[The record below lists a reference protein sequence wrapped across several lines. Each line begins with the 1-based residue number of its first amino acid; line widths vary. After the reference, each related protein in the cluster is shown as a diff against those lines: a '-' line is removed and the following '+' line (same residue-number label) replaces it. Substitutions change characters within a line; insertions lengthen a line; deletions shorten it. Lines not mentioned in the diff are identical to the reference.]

1 MNDRYAADRM
11 GLLKGVASSIAL
23 GTGFAFILIAVMAA
37 RSALLSDRMKAHAV
51 GAYAMA
57 FCSARQKGLTVDN
70 AISEA
75 LEVSMKVYLLLPM
88 DTARRTQ
95 ALQLSRDLCP
105 SLLRDAQTP
114 QQQNRPGLTS
124 A

>member
-1 MNDRYAADRM
+1 MNDSDRM
-11 GLLKGVASSIAL
+11 GLLRGLAFSIAL
-23 GTGFAFILIAVMAA
+23 GTGFAALILGAMVT

-70 AISEA
+70 AIAEA

-88 DTARRTQ
+88 DTLRRQQ
-95 ALQLSRDLCP
+95 ALQLSLDLCP
-105 SLLRDAQTP
+105 SLSPPGAQAP
-114 QQQNRPGLTS
+114 QQQTAPGLTS

>member
-1 MNDRYAADRM
+1 MNDSDRR
-11 GLLKGVASSIAL
+11 GLLRGLASSIAL
-23 GTGFAFILIAVMAA
+23 GTAFAAILIGAMAA

-70 AISEA
+70 AIAEA

-88 DTARRTQ
+88 DTLRRQQ
-95 ALQLSRDLCP
+95 ALQLSHDLCP
-105 SLLRDAQTP
+105 ALIPAGTPAP
-114 QQQNRPGLTS
+114 QQQTTPGLAS